1 MTIGRRFTESPFF
14 FKKMTQR
21 YDKYNKK
28 RPIHWDWY
36 YNEIGHYKKIVESA
50 IVPFKGLS
58 GTVLDIGSGDGMA
71 DFLLTGMG
79 LKLWGIEPEEDGNDI
94 VRKNL
99 REMVIFQMTVEE
111 YERRRKISSLIDD
124 LKKYD
129 FIFSLNTIEHVTDAK
144 SFVRLMDNVT
154 QFAVIVTDENNGR
167 PINTTREKFHIKEF
181 SYKELEDLFIGFK
194 TEPVKINCRGYIG
207 IKVYA
212 KNT

>member
-1 MTIGRRFTESPFF
+1 MI
-14 FKKMTQR
+14 QR

-36 YNEIGHYKKIVESA
+36 YNEIGHYKAIVESA
-50 IVPFKGLS
+50 IAPFKGLS

-71 DFLLTGMG
+71 DFLLTVMG

-99 REMVIFQMTVEE
+99 REMTIFQMTVEE

-129 FIFSLNTIEHVTDAK
+129 FIFSLNTIEHVTDATT
-144 SFVRLMDNVT
+144 FVRLMDNVN

-167 PINTTREKFHIKEF
+167 PMKDKFHTKEF
-181 SYKELEDLFIGFK
+181 SYKELEELFAGFK

-212 KNT
+212 KQNVVCPIDPSELAQCDSCQ